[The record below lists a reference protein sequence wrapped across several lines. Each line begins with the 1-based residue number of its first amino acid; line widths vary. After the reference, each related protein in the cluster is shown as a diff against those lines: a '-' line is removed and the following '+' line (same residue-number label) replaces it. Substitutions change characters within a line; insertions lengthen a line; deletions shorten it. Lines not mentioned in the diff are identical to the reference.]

1 MTEISC
7 EKKPLEIYVHVP
19 FCVRKCNYCDFLSMP
34 CDEDTK
40 AAYMEAVLTEIRGK
54 SERYATYRVVSV
66 FIGGGT
72 PSTVKPS
79 YIAQVL
85 EVIYSHFD
93 VSVTAEI
100 TMEINPGTVDEAS
113 LRLYKQ
119 AGVNRLSIGL
129 QSAND
134 KELER
139 LGRIHS
145 YDDFVRAYSF
155 ARRVGFCNINVDVMS
170 AIPGQTRESYL
181 ETLKRVTG
189 LVPQPEH
196 ISAYS
201 LIVEEGTVFY
211 QEELENRL
219 DVPDEDTERLMYEDT
234 KQLLAEHGYHRYEI
248 SNYAKEGYE
257 CRHNKGYW
265 ERTDYVGFGIG
276 SASLIGNERFGNGE
290 QMQEYIK
297 DPLHTEAREAL
308 LTEED
313 EMAECM
319 FLGLR
324 LTAGVR
330 KKHFEDLFGRR
341 IHDVYGAVV
350 EKNCALGLLE
360 ETEDVLCLTQRGLDV
375 ANRVMADFLL

>member
-1 MTEISC
+1 MKEIG
-7 EKKPLEIYVHVP
+7 LYIHIP
-19 FCVRKCNYCDFLSMP
+19 FCVAKCIYCDFLSGP
-34 CDEDTK
+34 ADYD
-40 AAYMEAVLTEIRGK
+40 AR
-54 SERYATYRVVSV
+54 ERYVKALCGEIENFAKEEGRVYEVKTV
-66 FIGGGT
+66 FFGGGT
-72 PSTVKPS
+72 PS
-79 YIAQVL
+79 VL
-85 EVIYSHFD
+85 EN
-93 VSVTAEI
+93 EL
-100 TMEINPGTVDEAS
+100 MEQILSTISKNFQVKRDCEFTIECNPGTVNYDK
-113 LRLYKQ
+113 LRLYKDF
-119 AGVNRLSIGL
+119 GVNRLSFGL
-129 QSAND
+129 QSAD
-134 KELER
+134 DDELKR

-145 YDDFVRAYSF
+145 FRDFLESYELAL
-155 ARRVGFCNINVDVMS
+155 RVGFNNINVDIMS
-170 AIPGQTRESYL
+170 GLMNQTVESYL
-181 ETLKRVTG
+181 NTLNKV
-189 LVPQPEH
+189 LPLKPAH

-313 EMAECM
+313 EIAECM